1 MNDYGLGI
9 KAREQIVLAAK
20 EVSKINADSRV
31 KPSREIGLLKAG
43 LRTLR
48 STYKTLVF
56 SKEAIT
62 PGFEW
67 LYDNYYIFEREGR
80 LVIKELSHSKSLP
93 SYRGVPLVMLHAKM
107 LCETADGEV
116 TQGAIELYLDTV
128 QSQRELESEEL
139 IAFELMLRT
148 AVIDIDAGVCRQ
160 SVSDDERRRAFS
172 DSVKTLSFLNTF
184 DFSEII
190 EKESRIE
197 NILSNDPSEVYSK
210 MDERSR
216 AVYRSRISKIAKIR
230 GISESDAA
238 NEAVELAKHGET
250 PRERHVGEYI
260 IDTQL
265 GAEQSNMR
273 GQVYL
278 TLLWL
283 MPLIVSV
290 IIAVILKRFWLPV
303 ILYFPLW
310 EILRPV
316 TEFFVM
322 RGVEPTFI
330 PRMDI
335 RGKIPDGAE
344 TLVVLSALLT
354 SPSKVGGF
362 AKKLE
367 QFYYSNGGDNIM
379 FAVLADLKEARIPE
393 KPEDKALKE
402 AASKEISA
410 LNRKYGD
417 HFCLILRGRRYSH
430 TQDCFTGWERK
441 RGAIVELVR
450 MIKGKKTSVCL
461 FEGDLTKLRKTKYI
475 IALDSDTVLVMDSAA
490 EMVSAAMHP
499 LNAPQIEDGK
509 VTRGF
514 GILAPRISVDIES
527 AAKTPFSRIMA
538 GAGGVTAYDVTAGDV
553 YQDIFGISIFAGKG
567 LLNVDAFYEVLDNA
581 FPENRV
587 LSHDI
592 LEGCFLRT
600 GYLSD
605 VELTDG
611 FPASPS
617 PWFDRLHR
625 WIRGDWQNIGYIFK
639 NKTNGRFDSL
649 CRFRLFDNLRRSITP
664 VFAFACLITSAF
676 LPLGASITLIAAA
689 VLSLAGSGLLTAVLA
704 VIRGGPSML
713 SRKYHCRVLPQA
725 EDALAQSALSYLFLP
740 DHARIAFD
748 AVIRAILRLLS
759 GKNLLEWVTAAE
771 AEQSEKAKNN
781 RFSASIKK
789 FGFSFIV
796 GLLLTFFAPSV
807 AAKIAGAFFL
817 ITPFVSWYSGVPT
830 PALRDDFTDEDADRL
845 HSYTAAMWRFYEEF
859 ATAEENYLPPDNYQ
873 EAPVSVVAHRTSP
886 TNIGLLLLSVLA
898 ARDMNL
904 IDTDTLFSRVEST
917 LSTIEKLQK
926 WKGHLLNW
934 YDTKT
939 LQPLIPR
946 YISTVDS
953 GNFVCC
959 LVALREGLYE
969 YQNEYGALGGL
980 DLRLKKLIDDTD
992 LGTLYNAKRKLF
1004 HLGFDLERCELTPIY
1019 YDFLMSE
1026 ARMTSY
1032 YAVAKRIAP
1041 KRHWGALGR
1050 TLTRQNGY
1058 TGPVSWTGTMFEY
1071 LMPHLLLPVYEDSMA
1086 AEALRFVI
1094 YCQKRRVKDRG
1105 VPWGIS
1111 ESGFYSF
1118 DANLNYQYE
1127 ANGVQKLALKRGMN
1141 DSLVISP
1148 YSTFLALPFDRNAGM
1163 KNLRRLEKLGMYGHC
1178 GFFEA
1183 ADFTPSRTGG
1193 EMAIVKSFM
1202 AHHIGMSIIAADNAI
1217 NDGIMQE
1224 RFMRNQEM
1232 RAAKDLLLEKIPADA
1247 VVFSDVLRRDT
1258 MTKPNRFTAP
1268 KEDFSDVSPLTPRV
1282 NAISNGE
1289 YTMVLTDC
1297 GASYASFHSVDVT
1310 RRCRD
1315 LLRAPAGIFALASF
1329 DGEVLSATA
1338 APEYRDKM
1346 GVKRRVGFND
1356 SGAVYY
1362 VRSKTCGLSMTAC
1375 LSSQTPCEVR
1385 SVEVENYSSH
1395 RLSCKLLFYFEPC
1408 LSRYEDFNAHPAFS
1422 RLFLSVDYRSDIKT
1436 LIFRRRVRSKEA
1448 PCCIAVGFEELDA
1461 DFEFEGDRAAI
1472 LTRPYGAASLGD
1484 ALEKEFSNH
1493 TGALTD
1499 AALAIRLK
1507 TELAPHSRKQLTLL
1521 VAAATT
1527 PEEAAARL
1535 VTERRRGFHAIL
1547 KNAASRNPNM
1557 VETRLSSIILP
1568 QILFPVC
1575 DTVSAKEDER
1585 DDTIKRAVAEN
1596 RLSQSGL
1603 WQLGV
1608 SGDFAIVL
1616 FEYNSL
1622 ADLEHLDPY
1631 IRAHR
1636 LLRLKSINFDLVIVY
1651 REGGDYARTEFDTL
1665 KSCARA
1671 CCCEYLLGERAGIH
1685 FVNLAM
1691 FPDDVGKLLFSSACH
1706 IAVDNPKQVFMP
1718 YRAAKIKAVYPI
1730 WEGGEKIPTYGG
1742 GFTEKGF
1749 TVSHIAEAPVAPW
1762 CHIIATPTF
1771 GTLVSDRALGFT
1783 WAINAREN
1791 KLTPWSND
1799 TAADNRGEMLIV
1811 KVGMKYYDVCENA
1824 RVDFSPGE
1832 ALFESE
1838 QDDYRFRLSV
1848 KIAGEFMAKELDLEI
1863 ESTRKSDALVE
1874 AAYYTEPILGVSA
1887 ETSRHIAIKEK
1898 QGTAF
1903 IRNPWAQIKGCS
1915 FVTAFDEKALIIKNR
1930 GDFLSGAWHSK
1941 SALNTPDP
1949 CVAVIVKRRLPPRRT
1964 EEIKFI
1970 LGFAGD
1976 EAAAKKSL
1984 ELLQKKD
1991 RAAEVI
1997 TPSVKISTP
2006 DQRLDEMINVWL
2018 PNQFIGSRINGRTGF
2033 YQCGGAYGFRDQ
2045 LQDSCAALFVDERIT
2060 KTHIYRCAAHQ
2071 FKEGDV
2077 MHWWHQ
2083 LPLRDGGSKGVR
2095 TRCSD
2100 DLLWL
2105 VYTVCEYLEK
2115 TGDYSLFDHEV
2126 YYLDGEELKDD
2137 EDDRY
2142 FVPVRSVEKE
2152 NVYGHCIRAIKRS
2165 ITAGSHGIPLFGN
2178 GDWNDGMNLVGKDG
2192 KGESV
2197 WLAMFEILCFE
2208 RFINVARRMKDDET
2222 ANLCRNEAERL
2233 KKAVDDNCWN
2243 GKWYARGFYD
2253 DGTPLGVKES
2263 DECRIDILPQS
2274 FATIADLPDIRR
2286 RREALD
2292 SMTEMLVDERLR
2304 IVRLFDPPFDKSAKN
2319 PGYIRSY
2326 APGIRENGGQ
2336 YTHAAIWAA
2345 LALLLD
2351 GRCDEGYKILQWI
2364 SPAQRTE
2371 DAESAKTYRLEPFSI
2386 AADISTNP
2394 AVSGRGGWSLY
2405 TGAAGWYYR
2414 TVIDALLGI
2423 KITAEKIMLR
2433 PQLPSGWRG
2442 FEAEIN
2448 KAGAVTTINV
2458 RKGDEERLT
2467 VDGKEA
2473 SFIPVDGK
2481 PHTAKM
2487 ILK

>member
-1 MNDYGLGI
+1 MNDNALGT
-9 KAREQIVLAAK
+9 KTKEQIVLAAK

-31 KPSREIGLLKAG
+31 KPSREIGMLKTG
-43 LRTLR
+43 LRTIR
-48 STYKTLVF
+48 NSYKMLVF
-56 SKEAIT
+56 SKEAVT
-62 PGFEW
+62 PGYEW
-67 LYDNYYIFEREGR
+67 LYDNYYVFEREGR
-80 LVIKELSHSKSLP
+80 LVIKELSHQKSLP
-93 SYRGVPLVMLHAKM
+93 SYKGVPLVMLHAKM

-116 TQGAIELYLDTV
+116 TPDAIELYIDTV
-128 QSQRELESEEL
+128 QNERELESDEL
-139 IAFELMLRT
+139 IAFELMLRA
-148 AVIDIDAGVCRQ
+148 AVIDIAAGVCQ
-160 SVSDDERRRAFS
+160 KSVADDERRRVFAS
-172 DSVKTLSFLNTF
+172 SVKTLSFLNTF

-190 EKESRIE
+190 EKKSRIE
-197 NILSNDPSEVYSK
+197 NILNTDPSGIYPT

-216 AVYRSRISKIAKIR
+216 AVYRARISKIAKSC
-230 GISESDAA
+230 GISESEAA
-238 NEAVELAKHGET
+238 ARAVELAKHGKT
-250 PRERHVGEYI
+250 QRERHVGEYI
-260 IDTQL
+260 LETQL
-265 GAEQSNMR
+265 GKEHSKTKGR
-273 GQVYL
+273 LYL

-283 MPLIVSV
+283 LPLAVSV
-290 IIAVILKRFWLPV
+290 IIAVLLKRYWLPV

-310 EILRPV
+310 EIIRPI
-316 TEFFVM
+316 TEFFIM

-330 PRMDI
+330 PRIDI
-335 RGKIPDGAE
+335 KGKIPESAQ
-344 TLVVLSALLT
+344 TLVVVSALLT
-354 SPSKVGGF
+354 SPSKVSDF

-367 QFYYSNGGDNIM
+367 QFYYSNGTGSIM
-379 FAVLADLKEARIPE
+379 FAVLADLKESRIPE
-393 KPEDKALKE
+393 KPEDKAIKE
-402 AASKEISA
+402 AAAKEISA
-410 LNRKYGD
+410 LNRKYGN
-417 HFCLILRGRRYSH
+417 HFCLILRSRRYSH

-450 MIKGKKTSVCL
+450 MIKGQITSVCL
-461 FEGDLTKLRKTKYI
+461 FEGDCEKLKKTKYI
-475 IALDSDTVLVMDSAA
+475 IALDADTGLVMDSAT
-490 EMVSAAMHP
+490 EMVSAAVHP
-499 LNAPQIEDGK
+499 LNKPVVEKGR
-509 VTRGF
+509 VTQGF

-538 GAGGVTAYDVTAGDV
+538 GAGGLTAYDVTAGDV
-553 YQDIFGISIFAGKG
+553 YQDIFGKSVFAGKG
-567 LLNVDAFYEVLDNA
+567 LIDVDVFYEVLDQA
-581 FPENRV
+581 FPENKV

-592 LEGCFLRT
+592 LEGSFLRT
-600 GYLSD
+600 GFLSD

-611 FPASPS
+611 FPAQPS

-639 NKTNGRFDSL
+639 DKTEGKFDGI

-664 VFAFACLITSAF
+664 VFAFACLVASAF
-676 LPLGASITLIAAA
+676 LPLGASITLIVAA
-689 VLSLAGSGLLTAVLA
+689 VLSLAGSGLLTALLA
-704 VIRGGPSML
+704 IIRGGPSML

-725 EDALAQSALSYLFLP
+725 ADALAQSALSYLFLP

-748 AVIRAILRLLS
+748 AVIRALCRLLS
-759 GKNLLEWVTAAE
+759 GKNMLEWVTAAE
-771 AEQSEKAKNN
+771 AEQSKKAKNN
-781 RFSASIKK
+781 RFSASLKK

-796 GLLLTFFAPSV
+796 GLAAVLFAPSV
-807 AAKIAGAFFL
+807 AAKVAGAFFL
-817 ITPFVSWYSGVPT
+817 ITPFVSWFSGVPT
-830 PALRDDFTDEDADRL
+830 PALRDDFTASDAERL

-859 ATAEENYLPPDNYQ
+859 ATAAENYLPPDNFQ

-886 TNIGLLLLSVLA
+886 TNIGLMLLSVLA

-904 IDTDTLFSRVEST
+904 IDTDTLFSKVEHTIST
-917 LSTIEKLQK
+917 VEKLEK

-934 YDTKT
+934 YDTQSLK
-939 LQPLIPR
+939 PLNPR
-946 YISTVDS
+946 YVSTVDS
-953 GNFVCC
+953 GNFICC
-959 LVALREGLYE
+959 LVALREGLYD
-969 YQNEYGALGGL
+969 YQNEYGALG
-980 DLRLKKLIDDTD
+980 DLEKRIKKLIDDTD
-992 LGTLYNAKRKLF
+992 LGELYNDKRRLF
-1004 HLGFDLERCELTPIY
+1004 HLGYDLERNELSPIY
-1019 YDFLMSE
+1019 YDLLMSE
-1026 ARMTSY
+1026 ARMTSF
-1032 YAVAKRIAP
+1032 YAVGKRIAP
-1041 KRHWGALGR
+1041 KRHWGTLGR

-1148 YSTFLALPFDRNAGM
+1148 YSTFLALPFDRSSGM
-1163 KNLRRLEKLGMYGHC
+1163 KNLRRLDKLGMYGHC

-1183 ADFTPSRTGG
+1183 ADFTYSRTGG

-1202 AHHIGMSIIAADNAI
+1202 AHHIGMSIVAADNAL
-1217 NDGIMQE
+1217 NDGIMQD
-1224 RFMRNQEM
+1224 RFMRNHEM
-1232 RAAKDLLLEKIPADA
+1232 RAAKDLLLEKIPADS

-1258 MTKPNRFTAP
+1258 LTKPNRFSVP
-1268 KEDFSDVSPLTPRV
+1268 KDDFADVSPLTPRV
-1282 NAISNGE
+1282 NAVSNGE
-1289 YTMVLTDC
+1289 YTMVLTDS
-1297 GASYASFHSVDVT
+1297 GASYAIFHSVDVT

-1338 APEYRDKM
+1338 APDYSDKP

-1362 VRSKTCGLSMTAC
+1362 VRSKTSGMSMTAC

-1385 SVEVENYSSH
+1385 SVEVENYNSH
-1395 RLSCKLLFYFEPC
+1395 RVPCKLLFYFEPC
-1408 LSRYEDFNAHPAFS
+1408 LAKYEDFNAHPAFS
-1422 RLFLSVDYRSDIKT
+1422 RLFLSVDYRADIKT
-1436 LIFRRRVRSKEA
+1436 LIFRRRVRGKEV
-1448 PCCIAVGFEELDA
+1448 PSCIAVGFEELDA
-1461 DFEFEGDRAAI
+1461 DFEFDGDRAAI
-1472 LTRPYGAASLGD
+1472 LTRPYGAASLKE
-1484 ALEKEFSNH
+1484 ALEKPFSNR

-1499 AALAIRLK
+1499 AAAAIKIK
-1507 TELAPHSRKQLTLL
+1507 TELAPHSRKQFTLL
-1521 VAAATT
+1521 IAAAAT

-1547 KNAASRNPNM
+1547 KNAASKNPNM
-1557 VETRLSSIILP
+1557 VETRLSSLILP

-1575 DTVSAKEDER
+1575 DTVSANEGESEN
-1585 DDTIKRAVAEN
+1585 IIENAVAEN

-1616 FEYNSL
+1616 FQYNSPS
-1622 ADLEHLDPY
+1622 DIEHLDPY

-1636 LLRLKSINFDLVIVY
+1636 LLRLQSIGFDLVITY
-1651 REGGDYARTEFDTL
+1651 REGGDYARTGFDSL
-1665 KSCARA
+1665 KNSVRA
-1671 CCCEYLLGERAGIH
+1671 CGCEYLLGERAGIH
-1685 FVNLAM
+1685 LVNLAM
-1691 FPDDVGKLLFSSACH
+1691 FPDDVEKLLISSACH
-1706 IAVDNPKQVFMP
+1706 IASDNPKQVFLP
-1718 YRAAKIKAVYPI
+1718 YRAVKIRAAYPI
-1730 WEGGEKIPTYGG
+1730 WEGGERIPTYGG
-1742 GFTEKGF
+1742 GFTDKGF
-1749 TVSHIAEAPVAPW
+1749 TVSHIADAPIAPW

-1811 KVGMKYYDVCENA
+1811 KMGMKHYDVCANA
-1824 RVDFSPGE
+1824 RADFSPGK
-1832 ALFESE
+1832 AVYESE
-1838 QDDYRFRLSV
+1838 QDDYRFKLTV
-1848 KIAGEFMAKELDLEI
+1848 KVAGEFMAKELDLEI
-1863 ESTRKSDALVE
+1863 ESMRKGDVLVE
-1874 AAYYTEPILGVSA
+1874 AAYYTEPILGVSP
-1887 ETSRHIAIKEK
+1887 ETTRHIAVKVED
-1898 QGTAF
+1898 GTAF
-1903 IRNPWAQIKGCS
+1903 INNPWSQIKGCS
-1915 FVTAFDEKALIIKNR
+1915 FITAFDDKALFVKNR
-1930 GDFLSGAWHSK
+1930 GDFLSGAWRSK
-1941 SALNTPDP
+1941 SAYHTPDP
-1949 CVAVIVKRRLPPRRT
+1949 CAAVIVKRRLPPRRT
-1964 EEIKFI
+1964 EKIKFV

-1976 EAAAKKSL
+1976 EAAAKKTLESL
-1984 ELLQKKD
+1984 KD
-1991 RAAEVI
+1991 AHESSSEIIPSI
-1997 TPSVKISTP
+1997 TISTP
-2006 DQRLDEMINVWL
+2006 DQKLDEMINIWL

-2045 LQDSCAALFVDERIT
+2045 LQDSCAALFVNERIT

-2083 LPLRDGGSKGVR
+2083 LPPRDGGSKGVR

-2126 YYLDGEELKDD
+2126 YYLDGEELKEG

-2142 FVPVRSVEKE
+2142 FVPVRSNEKE

-2165 ITAGSHGIPLFGN
+2165 LTSGSHGIPLIGN
-2178 GDWNDGMNLVGKDG
+2178 GDWNDGMNLVGNEG

-2208 RFINVARRMKDDET
+2208 KFIAVARKMKDDET

-2233 KKAVDDNCWN
+2233 KKAIDEKCWN
-2243 GKWYARGFYD
+2243 GSWYARGFFD

-2263 DECRIDILPQS
+2263 EECRIDILPQS
-2274 FATIADLPDIRR
+2274 FATIADLPDIKR
-2286 RREALD
+2286 RREALN
-2292 SMTEMLVDERLR
+2292 SMTKMLVDQRLE
-2304 IVRLFDPPFDKSAKN
+2304 IVRLFDPPFDNSAKN

-2336 YTHAAIWAA
+2336 YTHAAVWAA
-2345 LALLLD
+2345 LALLSD
-2351 GRCDEGYKILQWI
+2351 GRSDEGYKILKWI
-2364 SPAQRTE
+2364 NPAQRAE
-2371 DAESAKTYRLEPFSI
+2371 DSEKAKTYRLEPFSI

-2394 AVSGRGGWSLY
+2394 AVEGRGGWSLY

-2414 TVIDALLGI
+2414 TVIGSLLGI
-2423 KITAEKIMLR
+2423 RIAAEKITLKPHM
-2433 PQLPSGWRG
+2433 PSAWRG
-2442 FEAEIN
+2442 FEAKIN
-2448 KAGAVTTINV
+2448 KGGAEILVNV
-2458 RKGDEERLT
+2458 RRGENESLT
-2467 VDGKEA
+2467 VDGQEA
-2473 SFIPVDGK
+2473 AFIPVDGK

-2487 ILK
+2487 IIK

>member
-1 MNDYGLGI
+1 MNDYGLYS
-9 KAREQIVLAAK
+9 KTKEQIVLAAK

-31 KPSREIGLLKAG
+31 KLSREIGLLKAG
-43 LRTLR
+43 LRTIR
-48 STYKTLVF
+48 RTYKTLVF
-56 SKEAIT
+56 SKEAVT

-80 LVIKELSHSKSLP
+80 LVIKELSHSQSLP
-93 SYRGVPLVMLHAKM
+93 SYHGVPLVMLHAKM

-116 TQGAIELYLDTV
+116 TEGSIELYLDTV
-128 QSQRELESEEL
+128 QSERELESDEL
-139 IAFELMLRT
+139 IAFELMLRA
-148 AVIDIDAGVCRQ
+148 AVIDIAAGVCPK
-160 SVSDDERRRAFS
+160 SVADEERRRVFA

-184 DFSEII
+184 DFSEVI

-197 NILSNDPSEVYSK
+197 NILSGDPAGVYPQ

-216 AVYRSRISKIAKIR
+216 AVYRARISKIAKKL
-230 GISESDAA
+230 GISESETAA
-238 NEAVELAKHGET
+238 KSVELAKHGKT
-250 PRERHVGEYI
+250 VRERHVGEYI

-265 GAEQSNMR
+265 GEEHSKTR
-273 GQVYL
+273 GRVYL

-283 MPLIVSV
+283 TPLVVSV
-290 IIAVILKRFWLPV
+290 IIAVILKRYWLPV
-303 ILYFPLW
+303 ILYLPLW
-310 EILRPV
+310 EILRPI

-322 RGVEPTFI
+322 RGVEPAFI
-330 PRMDI
+330 PRIDI
-335 RGKIPDGAE
+335 KGKIPEEAQ
-344 TLVVLSALLT
+344 TLVVVSALLT
-354 SPSKVGGF
+354 SPAKVADY

-367 QFYYSNGGDNIM
+367 QFYYSNGTGSIM

-393 KPEDKALKE
+393 KPEDKAIKE
-402 AASKEISA
+402 TAKREISA
-410 LNRKYGD
+410 LNRKYGN
-417 HFCLILRGRRYSH
+417 HFCLVLRSRRYSH
-430 TQDCFTGWERK
+430 TQDCFSGWERK

-461 FEGDLTKLRKTKYI
+461 FEGDFDKFKRTKYI
-475 IALDSDTVLVMDSAA
+475 IALDSDTDLVMDSAA
-490 EMVSAAMHP
+490 EMVSAAVHP
-499 LNAPQIEDGK
+499 LNTPQVEDGR
-509 VTRGF
+509 VTHGF

-538 GAGGVTAYDVTAGDV
+538 GAGGLTAYVVTAGDV
-553 YQDIFGISIFAGKG
+553 YQDIFGKSVFAGKG
-567 LLNVDAFYEVLDNA
+567 LINIDAFYDVLDNA
-581 FPENRV
+581 FPENKV

-592 LEGCFLRT
+592 LEGSFLRT

-617 PWFDRLHR
+617 SWFDRLHR

-639 NKTNGRFDSL
+639 DKTKGKFDGL
-649 CRFRLFDNLRRSITP
+649 CRFRLFDNLRRSATP
-664 VFAFACLITSAF
+664 VFAFACFIASAF

-689 VLSLAGSGLLTAVLA
+689 VLSLAGSGLLTALLA

-740 DHARIAFD
+740 DHARIALD
-748 AVIRAILRLLS
+748 AVIRAVLRLAS
-759 GKNLLEWVTAAE
+759 GRNLLEWVTAAE
-771 AEQSEKAKNN
+771 AEHSKKSNH
-781 RFSASIKK
+781 FSASLKK
-789 FGFSFIV
+789 FSFSFIV
-796 GLLLTFFAPSV
+796 GLLFVLFAPSV
-807 AAKIAGAFFL
+807 AAKTAGAFFL
-817 ITPFVSWYSGVPT
+817 ITPFVSWFSGVPT
-830 PALRDDFTDEDADRL
+830 PALRDDFTDSDIERL
-845 HSYTAAMWRFYEEF
+845 NSYTAAMWRFYEEY
-859 ATAEENYLPPDNYQ
+859 ATASDNYLPPDNFQ
-873 EAPVSVVAHRTSP
+873 EAPVSVVAYRTSP
-886 TNIGLLLLSVLA
+886 TNIGLYLLSVLA

-904 IDTDTLFSRVEST
+904 IDTHTLFEKVENTIST
-917 LSTIEKLQK
+917 VEKLDK

-934 YDTKT
+934 YNTKSLAALT
-939 LQPLIPR
+939 PR
-946 YISTVDS
+946 YVSTVDS

-959 LVALREGLYE
+959 LVALREGLYD
-969 YQNEYGALGGL
+969 YQNEYGAVGDL
-980 DLRLKKLIDDTD
+980 DLRIKKIIDDTD
-992 LGTLYNAKRKLF
+992 LGVLYNDKRRLF
-1004 HLGFDLERCELTPIY
+1004 HLGFDLERNELSPIY

-1026 ARMTSY
+1026 ARMTSF
-1032 YAVAKRIAP
+1032 YAIAKRIVP

-1071 LMPHLLLPVYEDSMA
+1071 LMPHLLLPVYEDSMS
-1086 AEALRFVI
+1086 AETLRFVI

-1148 YSTFLALPFDRNAGM
+1148 YSTFLALPFDRSAGM

-1183 ADFTPSRTGG
+1183 ADFTLSRTGG

-1202 AHHIGMSIIAADNAI
+1202 AHHIGMSIVSADNAL

-1224 RFMRNQEM
+1224 RFMRNHEM

-1258 MTKPNRFTAP
+1258 LAKPSRFSVP
-1268 KEDFSDVSPLTPRV
+1268 KDDFSDVSPITPRV
-1282 NAISNGE
+1282 NVISNGE

-1310 RRCRD
+1310 RRSRD

-1329 DGEVLSATA
+1329 DDGEVLSATS
-1338 APEYRDKM
+1338 APDYSDKM

-1362 VRSKTCGLSMTAC
+1362 VRSKTSGMSMTAC

-1385 SVEVENYSSH
+1385 AVEVENYSS
-1395 RLSCKLLFYFEPC
+1395 RRVPCKLLFYFEPC
-1408 LSRYEDFNAHPAFS
+1408 LACYADFNAHPAFS
-1422 RLFLSVDYRSDIKT
+1422 RLFLSVDYRADIKT
-1436 LIFRRRVRSKEA
+1436 LIFCRRVRGKEV
-1448 PCCIAVGFEELDA
+1448 PSCIAVGFEELDA
-1461 DFEFEGDRAAI
+1461 DFEFDGDRAVI
-1472 LTRPYGAASLGD
+1472 LTRPYGASSLKD
-1484 ALEKEFSNH
+1484 ALEKTFSNR

-1499 AALAIRLK
+1499 AAAAIKIK
-1507 TELAPHSRKQLTLL
+1507 TELAPHSRRQFTLL
-1521 VAAATT
+1521 VAAAATA
-1527 PEEAAARL
+1527 EEAAARL

-1547 KNAASRNPNM
+1547 KNAASKNPNM
-1557 VETRLSSIILP
+1557 VETRLSSLILP

-1575 DTVSAKEDER
+1575 DTVSSKEGES
-1585 DDTIKRAVAEN
+1585 THIIKKAVDEN
-1596 RLSQSGL
+1596 RLPQSGL

-1608 SGDFAIVL
+1608 SGDYAIVL
-1616 FEYNSL
+1616 FRYNSL

-1636 LLRLKSINFDLVIVY
+1636 LLKLKSINFDLVITY
-1651 REGGDYARTEFDTL
+1651 REGGDYARTVFDSL
-1665 KSCARA
+1665 KSCVRA
-1671 CCCEYLLGERAGIH
+1671 CGCKYLLGERGGIH
-1685 FVNLAM
+1685 LVNLAM
-1691 FPDDVGKLLFSSACH
+1691 FPDDIEKLLISSACH
-1706 IAVDNPKQVFMP
+1706 IASDNPKQVFVP
-1718 YRAAKIKAVYPI
+1718 YRAAKIKAAYPI

-1742 GFTEKGF
+1742 GFTDKGF
-1749 TVSHIAEAPVAPW
+1749 TVSHIAEAPAAPW
-1762 CHIIATPTF
+1762 CHIIATPAF

-1799 TAADNRGEMLIV
+1799 TAADNRGEMIIV
-1811 KVGMKYYDVCENA
+1811 KIGMRYYDVCANA
-1824 RVDFSPGE
+1824 RADFSPGF
-1832 ALFESE
+1832 AVFESD
-1838 QDDYRFRLSV
+1838 QDDYRFKLTV
-1848 KIAGEFMAKELDLEI
+1848 KIAGDFMAKELDLEI
-1863 ESTRKSDALVE
+1863 ESTRKGDVLIE
-1874 AAYYTEPILGVSA
+1874 AAFYTEPILGVSS
-1887 ETSRHIAIKEK
+1887 ETSRHIAIKKEK
-1898 QGTAF
+1898 GTAF
-1903 IRNPWAQIKGCS
+1903 VSNPWAQIKGCS
-1915 FVTAFDEKALIIKNR
+1915 FITAFDEKAQIIENR
-1930 GDFLSGAWHSK
+1930 GDFLSGAWRAK
-1941 SALNTPDP
+1941 SAYHTPDP
-1949 CVAVIVKRRLPPRRT
+1949 CAAVIVKRRLPPRRT
-1964 EEIKFI
+1964 EKIKFI

-1976 EAAAKKSL
+1976 EAAAKKSI
-1984 ELLQKKD
+1984 ELLQKREQSADTIKPS
-1991 RAAEVI
+1991 I
-1997 TPSVKISTP
+1997 TISTP
-2006 DQRLDEMINVWL
+2006 DQRLDEMMNVWL

-2060 KTHIYRCAAHQ
+2060 KSHIYRCAAHQ

-2105 VYTVCEYLEK
+2105 VYTVSEYLEK
-2115 TGDYSLFDHEV
+2115 TGDYSLFDHDV
-2126 YYLDGEELKDD
+2126 YYLDGEELKDN

-2142 FVPVRSVEKE
+2142 FVPLRSGEKE

-2165 ITAGSHGIPLFGN
+2165 ITSGSHGIPLFGN

-2208 RFINVARRMKDDET
+2208 KFIPVARKMNDDAT
-2222 ANLCRNEAERL
+2222 ANLCRNVAEKL
-2233 KKAVDDNCWN
+2233 KKEIDENCWN

-2253 DGTPLGVKES
+2253 DGTPLGVAES
-2263 DECRIDILPQS
+2263 EECRIDILPQS

-2286 RREALD
+2286 RRDALD
-2292 SMTEMLVDERLR
+2292 SMTKMLVDQRLR
-2304 IVRLFDPPFDKSAKN
+2304 IVRLFDPPFDNSSKN

-2336 YTHAAIWAA
+2336 YTHAAVWAA
-2345 LALLLD
+2345 LALLCD
-2351 GRCDEGYKILQWI
+2351 GRADEGYKILQWI
-2364 SPAQRTE
+2364 NPAQRTE
-2371 DAESAKTYRLEPFSI
+2371 ENENATTYRLEPFSI

-2394 AVSGRGGWSLY
+2394 AVEGRGGWSLY

-2414 TVIDALLGI
+2414 TVIGSLLGI
-2423 KITAEKIMLR
+2423 EITAEKIFLK

-2448 KAGAVTTINV
+2448 KAGAVITINV
-2458 RKGDEERLT
+2458 RRADEEKLT

-2473 SFIPVDGK
+2473 EFIPVDGK
-2481 PHTAKM
+2481 PHNAKLT
-2487 ILK
+2487 LK